1 MNRLDK
7 FEGFF
12 QRIMEESVGRIFR
25 TPVQPAEIG
34 RRIERAMESNQ
45 VISVEGVIVPN
56 DYQVVMNPQD
66 MVVFADFVPS
76 LCRQMEE
83 WLVDLAADRGY
94 GFVDHVRVQIN
105 GDESVGRRSIYV
117 DASIIELPDY
127 DRSAQEEIQRTE
139 VLRVIE
145 STGSVPPK
153 LLRFVEGPHL
163 GDAII
168 VRRQLLMIGRALD
181 NDVVVDSAEVSRHHA
196 RIEHRED
203 AFWVVDLGSTNGTSV
218 NGNQIDEHELQHG
231 DRVTLGNVVLEFLPY
246 SAQAAGS
253 HRES

>member
-105 GDESVGRRSIYV
+105 GDDNVGRRSIYV

-127 DRSAQEEIQRTE
+127 DRSAQDEIQRTE
-139 VLRVIE
+139 VMRVIE

-153 LLRFVEGPHL
+153 LLRFVEGPHV
-163 GDAII
+163 GDAVIM
-168 VRRQLLMIGRALD
+168 RRQMLTIGRALD

-196 RIEHRED
+196 RVEHRD
-203 AFWVVDLGSTNGTSV
+203 GGFWIVDLGSTNGTSV
-218 NGNQIDEHELQHG
+218 NGGQIDEHELQHG
-231 DRVTLGNVVLEFLPY
+231 DRMTLGNVVLEFLPY

-253 HRES
+253 DRES

>member
-105 GDESVGRRSIYV
+105 GDDNVGRRSIYV

-127 DRSAQEEIQRTE
+127 DRSAQDEIQRTE
-139 VLRVIE
+139 VMRVIE

-153 LLRFVEGPHL
+153 LLRFVEGPHV

-168 VRRQLLMIGRALD
+168 MRRQMLTIGRALD

-196 RIEHRED
+196 RVEHRD
-203 AFWVVDLGSTNGTSV
+203 GGFWIVDLGSTNGTSV
-218 NGNQIDEHELQHG
+218 NGGQIDEHELQHG
-231 DRVTLGNVVLEFLPY
+231 DRMTLGNVVLEFLPY

-253 HRES
+253 DRES

>member
-56 DYQVVMNPQD
+56 DYKVVMNPQD

-76 LCRQMEE
+76 LCHQMEE

-127 DRSAQEEIQRTE
+127 DRSAQEEVQRTE
-139 VLRVIE
+139 VLRVIK

-168 VRRQLLMIGRALD
+168 VRRQSLMIGRALD

-196 RIEHRED
+196 RVEHRD
-203 AFWVVDLGSTNGTSV
+203 GAFWVVDLGSTNGTSV
-218 NGNQIDEHELQHG
+218 NGGPVDERELQHG
-231 DRVTLGNVVLEFLPY
+231 DRITLGNVVLEFLPY

-253 HRES
+253 SRES

>member
-1 MNRLDK
+1 MNKLDK

-76 LCRQMEE
+76 LCRRMEE

-105 GDESVGRRSIYV
+105 GDDNVGRRSIYV
-117 DASIIELPDY
+117 DATIIELPDY

-139 VLRVIE
+139 VMRVIE

-168 VRRQLLMIGRALD
+168 MRRQSLSIGRALD

-196 RIEHRED
+196 RLEHRESG
-203 AFWVVDLGSTNGTSV
+203 FWVVDLGSTNGTSV
-218 NGNQIDEHELQHG
+218 NGGQIDEHALQLG
-231 DRVTLGNVVLEFLPY
+231 DRMTLGNVVLEFLPY

-253 HRES
+253 DRDS